1 LGLHGRKVL
10 LIRCVQL
17 ICGEEEEAVR
27 ILASIVLTDEVVSA
41 SPWFMA
47 LFIGTVVRLMI
58 HGRRLHYSHMVT
70 TSRRGTVR
78 GKRGMSDTT
87 AEVTE
92 PRLPPVE
99 YLRPRTARFAGWCH
113 V

>member
-10 LIRCVQL
+10 LIRRVHL
-17 ICGEEEEAVR
+17 IWGEEEEAVQ
-27 ILASIVLTDEVVSA
+27 ILASIVLSDEVVSA
-41 SPWFMA
+41 SPLFMA
-47 LFIGTVVRLMI
+47 LFIGTMVRLTI
-58 HGRRLHYSHMVT
+58 HGRGLHCSRMVT

-78 GKRGMSDTT
+78 GKRGMSDTA

-92 PRLPPVE
+92 PRRPRVE
-99 YLRPRTARFAGWCH
+99 YLRPRTARFAGGCD